1 MVVMVGRKSVEA
13 DELNMDVLDQA
24 CVALQLT
31 DEQCAIIREAAEELC
46 KEKREK
52 GKRQPSEFNI
62 FIGKCVKEEGADPI
76 TERFKRCVSKWKA
89 EKKK

>member
-1 MVVMVGRKSVEA
+1 
-13 DELNMDVLDQA
+13 
-24 CVALQLT
+24 LQLT

-52 GKRQPSEFNI
+52 GKRQPSEFNV
-62 FIGKCVKEEGADPI
+62 FIGKCVKEEGAGSI